1 MKVIC
6 YGDSNTYGYDPRS
19 YIGRSYPAGEHW
31 VDLLAEKTGW
41 EVENRGMN
49 GKSFYR
55 LRLPLC
61 IWRVNSKGALNGNF
75 VLLLKKV

>member
-19 YIGRSYPAGEHW
+19 YIGGRYPAGDRW

-41 EVENRGMN
+41 EVENRRCALHCGRPS
-49 GKSFYR
+49 G
-55 LRLPLC
+55 LC
-61 IWRVNSKGALNGNF
+61 GRSGADNQIPVDNLAQ
-75 VLLLKKV
+75 LC